1 MTKTFYVTVGIFIAI
16 FVALFGC
23 VTYLMVAVSEDP
35 PSSSQYEPETEPED
49 LEAKYHLEVGDIV
62 DAGAVDTENYISVNT
77 LVLNGKNFAEY
88 NEGMSEDYYHYNRYY
103 VDNKGYQENNSG
115 LKRYFYGIDPE
126 NPDLIF
132 DVSAD
137 YKNNEWF
144 VRKDYEFPAVGKD
157 EVTDILLIDSEHV
170 KKRKIE
176 STIQRVDITTTAHV
190 IEDEAVKVQVLEQFL
205 SGDCMFYE
213 SVRLY
218 THPEKPK
225 QYLILAKFQD
235 STVYQC
241 VGYQMEP

>member
-1 MTKTFYVTVGIFIAI
+1 MTKTFYAIVGVFIAI
-16 FVALFGC
+16 FIVLFGC
-23 VTYLMVAVSEDP
+23 VTYLMVCISEDP
-35 PSSSQYEPETEPED
+35 PSSSQYEPITED
-49 LEAKYHLEVGDIV
+49 LKSKYHLTVSDTIDVGTV
-62 DAGAVDTENYISVNT
+62 DAENYISVNT
-77 LVLNGKNFAEY
+77 LVLKGKSFVEHNK
-88 NEGMSEDYYHYNRYY
+88 GMSEKYYAYNRYY
-103 VDNKGYQENNSG
+103 IDNIACQELCDDINH
-115 LKRYFYGIDPE
+115 YFYGTDYE
-126 NPDLIF
+126 NPDFIF

-144 VRKDYEFPAVGKD
+144 VRKDYQFPAVGKD

-190 IEDEAVKVQVLEQFL
+190 IEDEAVKEQVLEQFL

-235 STVYQC
+235 SVVYQC
-241 VGYQMEP
+241 VGYQME

>member
-1 MTKTFYVTVGIFIAI
+1 MTKTFYAIVGVFIAI
-16 FVALFGC
+16 FIALFGC
-23 VTYLMVAVSEDP
+23 VVYLMVGIAEDP
-35 PSSSQYEPETEPED
+35 PSSSQYEPTTELED
-49 LEAKYHLEVGDIV
+49 LKAEYHLAVSDTIDAGTV
-62 DAGAVDTENYISVNT
+62 DAENYISMNT
-77 LVLNGKNFAEY
+77 FVLNGKNFSEY
-88 NEGMSEDYYHYNRYY
+88 NEGMSEEYDYYNRYY
-103 VDNKGYQENNSG
+103 VDNRGYQENNG
-115 LKRYFYGIDPE
+115 DLNRYFYGTDPE

-190 IEDEAVKVQVLEQFL
+190 IEDEAVKEQVLEQFL

-241 VGYQMEP
+241 VGYQME